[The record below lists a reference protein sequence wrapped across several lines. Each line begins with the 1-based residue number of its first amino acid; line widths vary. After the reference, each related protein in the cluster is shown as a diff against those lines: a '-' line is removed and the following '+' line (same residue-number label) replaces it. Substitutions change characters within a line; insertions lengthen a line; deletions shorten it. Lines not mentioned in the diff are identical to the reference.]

1 MRVPGGGRLVS
12 GADDRITMKADPLF
26 ARSRK
31 LPVNVAPAAS
41 VMLSPGWAAS
51 IAACRSP
58 PAVTAIVRPGGGGG
72 VTSTMARGSSG
83 TGWADAMDGTAH
95 RVAAIT
101 AAVSGASGLARC
113 GRMFDACLL
122 ARVIGR
128 ARSPARADTP
138 ESRGGHRGV
147 PRGHRSAGG

>member
-1 MRVPGGGRLVS
+1 GAPGWVAGGGARFGVAMVGSAGAWAGVRRVPGGGGLVS

-72 VTSTMARGSSG
+72 GTSTMARGRPG
-83 TGWADAMDGTAH
+83 PGWADAMG
-95 RVAAIT
+95 
-101 AAVSGASGLARC
+101 G
-113 GRMFDACLL
+113 
-122 ARVIGR
+122 
-128 ARSPARADTP
+128 PA
-138 ESRGGHRGV
+138 
-147 PRGHRSAGG
+147 